1 MPDVEK
7 IENINKISDGDEHW
21 MQILWGDFQDRKGKY
36 LGEDYQTGR
45 PQFGK
50 GYFDE
55 IMKRFGKNIL
65 IRSHQPNAPEKMFD
79 KRCLTI
85 FTSSAYGRKRTV
97 AIADFSKRKEIKTV
111 DDLVIEEI

>member
-50 GYFDE
+50 DYFDE